1 VEHKN
6 NIKQNPFKVPEN
18 YFEDLPSRIQ
28 EKINAKQEVPI
39 RSMKT
44 VLFNPKVLAAA
55 SLILILGLASVF
67 IFQLNDPVN
76 NTTDPIALEEF
87 NTVSNYLITDL
98 DDDELMQ
105 AYVEM
110 TDESDNSYLIST
122 EDLDEQEIID
132 YLLQDDLIEYYLL
145 DEI

>member
-145 DEI
+145 DEL

>member
-1 VEHKN
+1 MEHKN
-6 NIKQNPFKVPEN
+6 NIQQNPFKVPEN

-28 EKINAKQEVPI
+28 EKINAKQQVPI
-39 RSMKT
+39 RNMKT

-55 SLILILGLASVF
+55 SLILILGLASIF

-76 NTTDPIALEEF
+76 NTSNPLAQEEF
-87 NTVSNYLITDL
+87 NTVSDYLLTDL
-98 DDDELMQ
+98 DDDELIQ

-110 TDESDNSYLIST
+110 TDESDNGYLIST

>member
-1 VEHKN
+1 MEHKN
-6 NIKQNPFKVPEN
+6 NIQQNPFKVPEN

-28 EKINAKQEVPI
+28 EKINAKQQVPT
-39 RSMKT
+39 RNMKT

-55 SLILILGLASVF
+55 SLILILGLASIF

-76 NTTDPIALEEF
+76 NTSNPLAQEEF
-87 NTVSNYLITDL
+87 NTVSDYLLTDL
-98 DDDELMQ
+98 DDDELIQ

-110 TDESDNSYLIST
+110 TDESDNGYLIST

>member
-1 VEHKN
+1 MEHKN

-39 RSMKT
+39 KSMKT
-44 VLFNPKVLAAA
+44 VIFNAKVLAAA
-55 SLILILGLASVF
+55 SLILILGLASIF
-67 IFQLNDPVN
+67 IFQLNEPVN

-87 NTVSNYLITDL
+87 NTVSDYLITDL
-98 DDDELMQ
+98 DADELMQ

-110 TDESDNSYLIST
+110 TNESDYSYLISA